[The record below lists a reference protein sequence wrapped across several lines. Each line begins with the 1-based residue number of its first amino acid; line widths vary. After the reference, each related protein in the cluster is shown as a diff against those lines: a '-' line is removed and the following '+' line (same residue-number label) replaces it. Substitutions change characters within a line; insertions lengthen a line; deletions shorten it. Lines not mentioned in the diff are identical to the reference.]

1 MAMSLVI
8 VPAAVLFCVLAS
20 VLWILR
26 RSREHRLAID
36 GKYVLITGCD
46 SGFGRE
52 TAICLDKMGVN
63 VLATC
68 LTKEGEKSLKSVT
81 SKKMKTFLMDVTNSQ
96 QIGEVF
102 DKVKEVIDD
111 HSGKENKIYN
121 QSNQCS
127 VGLTNFTRYLVMYKS
142 AVLRG
147 PSSGQSEHYEIG
159 NKFISSQNNPN
170 NLNTGYFALI
180 ILQNSLWEVKLQ
192 VIRVIA
198 SGLSECFFCGNNA
211 TLPALNGSLIKNPG
225 NTDVNQKNKDT
236 ILCR

>member
-8 VPAAVLFCVLAS
+8 VPAAVLFCVLAP

-111 HSGKENKIYN
+111 HSGEENKIYN

-147 PSSGQSEHYEIG
+147 SSSGQSEHYEIG

-170 NLNTGYFALI
+170 NLMTGYFALI
-180 ILQNSLWEVKLQ
+180 ILQNSL
-192 VIRVIA
+192 
-198 SGLSECFFCGNNA
+198 
-211 TLPALNGSLIKNPG
+211 
-225 NTDVNQKNKDT
+225 
-236 ILCR
+236 